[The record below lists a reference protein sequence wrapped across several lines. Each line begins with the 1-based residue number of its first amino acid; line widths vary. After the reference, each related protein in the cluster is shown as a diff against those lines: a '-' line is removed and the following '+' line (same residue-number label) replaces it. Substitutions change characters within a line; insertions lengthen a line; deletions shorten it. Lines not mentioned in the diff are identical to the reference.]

1 MWLLLEN
8 LLGRACAWV
17 IDIGEDS
24 QVPEDFTDQ
33 EIVSGVWWRHLVAG
47 GIAGCM
53 SRSCTA
59 PFDRLKVFM
68 QVHSSRRNNLGVL
81 LSLRLLHA
89 EGGVKSF
96 WRGNGVNV
104 IKIAPESALKFM
116 AYEQSSGRCPSEQS
130 CMFRSATVF
139 IGSLLS

>member
-1 MWLLLEN
+1 MPQRFELYESRMN
-8 LLGRACAWV
+8 VPISIIQRRVERTMV

-33 EIVSGVWWRHLVAG
+33 EIISGIWWRHLVAG
-47 GIAGCM
+47 GVAGCM

-68 QVHSSRRNNLGVL
+68 QVHSSRTNNLGL
-81 LSLRLLHA
+81 LSCLRLLHA

-96 WRGNGVNV
+96 WRGNGINV
-104 IKIAPESALKFM
+104 VKIAPESAIKFM
-116 AYEQSSGRCPSEQS
+116 AYEQ
-130 CMFRSATVF
+130 V
-139 IGSLLS
+139 IIL